1 MDLRHLTDETLAA
14 DLDFLVVQEKQLLT
28 KVLHH
33 LKEFDR
39 RRLFSAL
46 GYTSLFDYAV
56 RKLGYSEDQAYRRI
70 AAMRLMK
77 DMPDLDR
84 ELETGRL
91 TLTHIGIAQ
100 AAFKR
105 EREAGNAFSVEE
117 KTATLKSIAGL
128 STRDAE
134 AKILEIS
141 PKSQDLEDRVEQV
154 SSDKVE
160 IEFEADLA
168 LKEKL
173 DRLRGLLAHK
183 SPGITLAEMMD
194 WLCDLAI
201 EKLDKGAKEEK
212 KEEEEKKKEKKKKA
226 KDLLVQHDL
235 HNQSDQRDRYD
246 ALVPAAPRVDRDT
259 HFGSACDSGIKPASK
274 AEIIRRVWR
283 RDRSQCAKCGSQ
295 HALQIDHVVPKALGG
310 ENTEQN
316 LRLLCRHCN
325 QRAAIEKLGVE
336 KMRNYL
342 RAPVAAYVTQPQP

>member
-1 MDLRHLTDETLAA
+1 MDLKHLTDETLAN
-14 DLDFLVVQEKQLLT
+14 DLDSLVVQEKQLLT

-33 LKEFDR
+33 LREFDR
-39 RRLFSAL
+39 RRLFSAM

-77 DMPDLDR
+77 DMPGLDR
-84 ELETGRL
+84 ELESGRL

-105 EREAGNAFSVEE
+105 EREAGNAFSVEK

-134 AKILEIS
+134 ARILEIS

-154 SSDKVE
+154 SHEK
-160 IEFEADLA
+160 IEVQFEADLA

-183 SPGITLAEMMD
+183 SPGISLAEMMD
-194 WLCDLAI
+194 WLCDLGI
-201 EKLDKGAKEEK
+201 EKLDKGAM
-212 KEEEEKKKEKKKKA
+212 EEKKKKKA
-226 KDLLVQHDL
+226 NRLLVPRD
-235 HNQSDQRDRYD
+235 QSN
-246 ALVPAAPRVDRDT
+246 AAVPAAPRVESDANS
-259 HFGSACDSGIKPASK
+259 GSTSVPEINPGSKPTSEPASK
-274 AEIIRRVWR
+274 AETIRRVWR
-283 RDRSQCAKCGSQ
+283 RDRSQCTSCGSRY
-295 HALQIDHVVPKALGG
+295 ALQTDHILPKALGG
-310 ENTEQN
+310 ADTEQN

-325 QRAAIEKLGVE
+325 QRAAIEKLGAG
-336 KMRNYL
+336 KMCSYL
-342 RAPVAAYVTQPQP
+342 REPQVRYSTRKTELKAYR

>member
-1 MDLRHLTDETLAA
+1 MDLKHLTDETLAS

-33 LKEFDR
+33 LREFDR

-77 DMPDLDR
+77 DMPGLDR

-105 EREAGNAFSVEE
+105 EREAGNAFSIEE
-117 KTATLKSIAGL
+117 KAETLKSIAGL
-128 STRDAE
+128 STREAE

-154 SSDKVE
+154 SHEK
-160 IEFEADLA
+160 IEVQFEANLA

-173 DRLRGLLAHK
+173 DHLRGLLAHK
-183 SPGITLAEMMD
+183 SPGISLAEMMD
-194 WLCDLAI
+194 WLCDLGI
-201 EKLDKGAKEEK
+201 EKLDKGAKEETK
-212 KEEEEKKKEKKKKA
+212 NKQKEEEKKKA
-226 KDLLVQHDL
+226 NRPPNQPVRHD
-235 HNQSDQRDRYD
+235 QFDQRPQVDQRD
-246 ALVPAAPRVDRDT
+246 AVVPAAPRV
-259 HFGSACDSGIKPASK
+259 KSK
-274 AEIIRRVWR
+274 AETIRRVWR
-283 RDRSQCAKCGSQ
+283 RDRSQCTNCGSL
-295 HALQIDHVVPKALGG
+295 HALQVDHNVPKALGG
-310 ENTEQN
+310 SDTEEN

-325 QRAAIEKLGVE
+325 QRAAIEKLGVG
-336 KMRNYL
+336 KMHSYL
-342 RAPVAAYVTQPQP
+342 RAPSAAYMP